1 MMDPKQSC
9 PDVLSK
15 VPNNVIDE
23 ILMRLPFRDAVC
35 TSILSKEWRKH
46 WCRLP
51 QLTLDSD
58 LWKPKKDIQY
68 LTGDK
73 RATKD
78 LTSNFT
84 TTIHNIITRHSGPVT
99 KFTLCI
105 QYWESYPPIDN
116 LLYFLSRNR
125 IQHLVLR
132 LPRQFKL
139 PPSFFTCL
147 NLRHL
152 FLQNCLLLPPP
163 DFKGFDRLISLELHE
178 VTISSKLLESLIS
191 NCLLLEQLV
200 LKISDTLSDI
210 IEINAPMLRSCDFT
224 GDMETICF
232 KCVPRLAKLSLRYYR
247 KDWKEFD
254 VANFLTSN
262 FFESCSDLEYLHL
275 DYGVIAKGQEIPKKL
290 PFDLMC
296 VKHLCMCIYLDR
308 DEILCPL
315 SLIRSFPFLQY
326 LEIQMEHNFKKN
338 MPALECLE
346 LEAFPYVIF
355 KHLREVKLREA
366 NVSIREMQLIKLL
379 LAMSP
384 ALVRMVI
391 SPHRFLGK
399 SAIVKTLAKL
409 AEFECASPKAEIFL
423 KQV

>member
-15 VPNNVIDE
+15 VPTNVIDE

-68 LTGDK
+68 LT
-73 RATKD
+73 
-78 LTSNFT
+78 
-84 TTIHNIITRHSGPVT
+84 GPVT

-275 DYGVIAKGQEIPKKL
+275 DYGVVAKGQEIPKKL

-308 DEILCPL
+308 DLCPL

-355 KHLREVKLREA
+355 KHLREVKLIEA

-409 AEFECASPKAEIFL
+409 AEFECASPIAEIFL

>member
-1 MMDPKQSC
+1 MTDSNQS
-9 PDVLSK
+9 VLSK
-15 VPNNVIDE
+15 LPNNVIDE
-23 ILMRLPFRDAVC
+23 ILIRLPFRDAVC

-58 LWKPKKDIQY
+58 FWKSKKD

-73 RATKD
+73 RAT
-78 LTSNFT
+78 SNFT
-84 TTIHNIITRHSGPVT
+84 MTIHNIITRHSGPLT

-105 QYWESYPPIDN
+105 QYWEIYPPIDN

-125 IQHLVLR
+125 IQHLVLK

-147 NLRHL
+147 HLRHL

-163 DFKGFDRLISLELHE
+163 DFKGFDRLIRLELHE

-200 LKISDTLSDI
+200 LRISDTLSDI
-210 IEINAPMLRSCDFT
+210 IEINAPMLKSCDFT
-224 GDMETICF
+224 GDMTTICL
-232 KCVPRLAKLSLRYYR
+232 KCVPRLTELSLRYYR

-262 FFESCSDLEYLHL
+262 FFESCSDHLEHLHL

-290 PFDLMC
+290 PFDLLC

-346 LEAFPYVIF
+346 MEAFPDVIF
-355 KHLREVKLREA
+355 EHLREVTLIEA
-366 NVSIREMQLIKLL
+366 NASIREMQLIKLL
-379 LAMSP
+379 LAMST
-384 ALVRMVI
+384 ALVKMVI

-399 SAIVKTLAKL
+399 STIVKTLTKL
-409 AEFECASPKAEIFL
+409 AEFECAPKAEIFL
-423 KQV
+423 KLV

>member
-1 MMDPKQSC
+1 MMDPNQSC

-15 VPNNVIDE
+15 VPNDVIDE
-23 ILMRLPFRDAVC
+23 ILMHLPFRDAVC

-51 QLTLDSD
+51 QLTFDSD
-58 LWKPKKDIQY
+58 FWKLKKDIQC
-68 LTGDK
+68 LTCDK

-84 TTIHNIITRHSGPVT
+84 TTIHNIIARHSGPVT
-99 KFTLCI
+99 KCTLCI
-105 QYWESYPPIDN
+105 QYWKIYPPIDN

-132 LPRQFKL
+132 LPRQLKL

-147 NLRHL
+147 NLRHM

-178 VTISSKLLESLIS
+178 V
-191 NCLLLEQLV
+191 
-200 LKISDTLSDI
+200 
-210 IEINAPMLRSCDFT
+210 
-224 GDMETICF
+224 
-232 KCVPRLAKLSLRYYR
+232 
-247 KDWKEFD
+247 
-254 VANFLTSN
+254 
-262 FFESCSDLEYLHL
+262 
-275 DYGVIAKGQEIPKKL
+275 IAKGQEIPKKL
-290 PFDLMC
+290 FFDLLC

-338 MPALECLE
+338 MSALECLE
-346 LEAFPYVIF
+346 VEAFPDVIF
-355 KHLREVKLREA
+355 KHLREVKLIEA
-366 NVSIREMQLIKLL
+366 NVSIREMQLMKLL

-384 ALVRMVI
+384 VLVRMVI

-423 KQV
+423 KLI